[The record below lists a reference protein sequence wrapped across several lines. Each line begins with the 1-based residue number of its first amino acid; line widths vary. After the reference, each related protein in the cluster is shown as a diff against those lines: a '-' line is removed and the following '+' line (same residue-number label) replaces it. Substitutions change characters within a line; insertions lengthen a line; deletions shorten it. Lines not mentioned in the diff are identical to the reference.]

1 MFKPTSIAIFGASS
15 ALALAF
21 KRYFESTIELENLF
35 LFSRSPVGDLGP
47 KTSWYPLN
55 YDTELSFQGAVDAL
69 PNKQNFDLVLIC
81 SGLLHEGELQ
91 PEKTY
96 KQVDLSDMQKVF
108 QVNAFA
114 PMMIAKYF
122 LPRMLSNRES
132 TFAALSARVGSLGDN
147 RLGGWY
153 SYRASKCALNMFLK
167 TLSIECKMRL
177 PLCKVLGLHPGTV
190 NTPLSR
196 PFAKKTSYK
205 LFTPSESCLH
215 LLKVLDS
222 CQLQDSGHV
231 FSWDGKRI
239 MD

>member
-1 MFKPTSIAIFGASS
+1 MFNPKSVAIFGATS

-21 KRYFESTIELENLF
+21 KRYFESRSELESLS
-35 LFSRSPVGDLGP
+35 LFSRRPLHNLGP
-47 KTSWYPLN
+47 KTIYYSLDYGS
-55 YDTELSFQGAVDAL
+55 ESSFQLAVDAL
-69 PNKQNFDLVLIC
+69 PSHRSFDFIFIC
-81 SGLLHEGELQ
+81 SGLLHANDLQ

-96 KQVDLSDMQKVF
+96 KQAKLCDMQEVF

-122 LPRMLSNRES
+122 LPKMTSTQKS

-177 PLCKVLGLHPGTV
+177 PLCRVLGLHPGTV
-190 NTPLSR
+190 DTPLSQ
-196 PFAKKTSYK
+196 PFAKKSNYK
-205 LFTPSESCLH
+205 LFSPDESCQH
-215 LLKVLDS
+215 LLKVLDA
-222 CQLQDSGHV
+222 CQLKDSGQV
-231 FSWDGKRI
+231 FAWDGKRI
-239 MD
+239 VD